1 MFTIASDSPTIEAS
15 KATSQSGLRV
25 DQDQQDKY
33 DRIIELLLVGGYF
46 RARISTLSPFDKVV
60 GGMAWAISASNVDV
74 DVDVI
79 FQENSNIKQQISI
92 AESIIHALL
101 KMKCRIPVQ
110 PQQIRGLD
118 FINIFPVIQWLVK
131 KVIETRQETGDLIR
145 QFSEAQFNKYFLMP
159 QDKEFE
165 LRKEPATNFV
175 STVEERYSPKRKFRR
190 THIVSKKN
198 EEERVQSAILEYGYH
213 KRSAADSKPNKDKET
228 KTEEEI
234 AQEEETTRLN
244 QLMGKLSSL
253 GDTDQAL
260 STDTLNE
267 ILTLHAE
274 ELRKAKERYEVDK
287 ASGPSDTTGK
297 GIGGFEAHRRLVNQ
311 MNHQMV
317 LQKRNLEEAVE
328 KLKEQNKQLVAVQN
342 KLQAKLN
349 ENTAL
354 EDKLLQ
360 FDEIE
365 KKAENQKY
373 LKALRELVALNE
385 SLKLQEAQFKAHCKK
400 QMAEMKEKIEQI
412 RQGTTPAGTSEEG
425 DDIDERER
433 IKLIEETYE
442 KNSR

>member
-1 MFTIASDSPTIEAS
+1 
-15 KATSQSGLRV
+15 
-25 DQDQQDKY
+25 
-33 DRIIELLLVGGYF
+33 
-46 RARISTLSPFDKVV
+46 
-60 GGMAWAISASNVDV
+60 
-74 DVDVI
+74 
-79 FQENSNIKQQISI
+79 
-92 AESIIHALL
+92 
-101 KMKCRIPVQ
+101 
-110 PQQIRGLD
+110 
-118 FINIFPVIQWLVK
+118 
-131 KVIETRQETGDLIR
+131 
-145 QFSEAQFNKYFLMP
+145 
-159 QDKEFE
+159 
-165 LRKEPATNFV
+165 
-175 STVEERYSPKRKFRR
+175 
-190 THIVSKKN
+190 
-198 EEERVQSAILEYGYH
+198 
-213 KRSAADSKPNKDKET
+213 
-228 KTEEEI
+228 
-234 AQEEETTRLN
+234 
-244 QLMGKLSSL
+244 MGKLSSL

-274 ELRKAKERYEVDK
+274 ELRIAKERYEVDK
-287 ASGPSDTTGK
+287 ASGASDPNRK

-412 RQGTTPAGTSEEG
+412 RQGTAPAGTSEEG
-425 DDIDERER
+425 EDIDERER

-442 KNSR
+442 KTAAKLQKARAIMAKKNRDIAIIKRKIDEVPTRIELTQYQRRFVELYEQVGGKYEETRKYFTNYNVLEDTKQFLSKEVLLLNNINESFNSVISTKQSKDKFVENLDKTLNGVKQNLTLMETKVETVKTQRDKLNQKYMQMVEQQRTYYKLVKEFQDECKKFEELSK